1 MTFGLAPLLLLFAT
15 SLVHAQE
22 APPSAEDEAAR
33 THFASG
39 RVHFDEGE
47 YEAALREFTSAYELS
62 HRDAL
67 LFNLYLAAERLA
79 QLPAAIDY
87 LERYLATDVV
97 PADER
102 PTLERRL
109 ENMRERVAATDASPT
124 SPPFVSPRV
133 HPLLVPGIVV
143 LGVGGAG
150 LVVFGILGGLTLSE
164 DSRLAST
171 CGANAG
177 RTCSDA
183 DVAGL
188 RSMALGAD
196 VTLAIGLVAAAT
208 GAALLIVDA
217 ATDGEQAPS
226 APSARLVPWGGPTG
240 AGLVL
245 EGTL

>member
-1 MTFGLAPLLLLFAT
+1 MMFGLAPLLLLIPVRLA
-15 SLVHAQE
+15 HAQE
-22 APPSAEDEAAR
+22 ATPSADDESAR

-47 YEAALREFTSAYELS
+47 YEAALREFSSAYDLS

-67 LFNLYLAAERLA
+67 LFNLYLAEERLGH
-79 QLPAAIDY
+79 LPEAIDY

-97 PADER
+97 AAEER

-109 ENMRERVAATDASPT
+109 VNMRERVAADATAPA
-124 SPPFVSPRV
+124 PPPERQ
-133 HPLLVPGIVV
+133 HPLVVPGAVV

-150 LVVFGILGGLTLSE
+150 LVVFGILGGLTLAE
-164 DSRLAST
+164 DSRLASS

-177 RTCSDA
+177 RTCTDA
-183 DVAGL
+183 EVSGL

-217 ATDGEQAPS
+217 VTNGDATES
-226 APSARLVPWGGPTG
+226 APTARLMPWGGPNG
-240 AGLVL
+240 GGLAL
-245 EGTL
+245 EGTP